1 MNTYYIKAWEKE
13 MQVWEIAC
21 IHSNTLE
28 EAIEKFW
35 LTRERRMYEIYSV
48 CQSMQSKEVRY

>member
-13 MQVWEIAC
+13 MRVWEIAR

-35 LTRERRMYEIYSV
+35 LTRERSVYEIYSV